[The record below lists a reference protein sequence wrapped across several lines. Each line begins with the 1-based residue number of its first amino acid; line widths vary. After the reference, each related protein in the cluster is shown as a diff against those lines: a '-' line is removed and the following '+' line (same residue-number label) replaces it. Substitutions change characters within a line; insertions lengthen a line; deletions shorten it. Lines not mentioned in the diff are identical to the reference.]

1 MYYTVAMEELTSF
14 SLRIPKT
21 LARNIEAAAKRMGL
35 STSEYARRALEEFDH
50 RMMQERIAELSQ
62 RLASHSAAA
71 AQAMEASTSDGLP
84 PTRE

>member
-1 MYYTVAMEELTSF
+1 
-14 SLRIPKT
+14 
-21 LARNIEAAAKRMGL
+21 MGL

-71 AQAMEASTSDGLP
+71 AQATEASTSDGLP